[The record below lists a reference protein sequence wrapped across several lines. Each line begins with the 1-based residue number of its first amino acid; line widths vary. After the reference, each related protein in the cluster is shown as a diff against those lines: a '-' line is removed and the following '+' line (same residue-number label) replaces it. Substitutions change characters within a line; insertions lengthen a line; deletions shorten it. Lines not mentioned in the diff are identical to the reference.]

1 VVLLFISLV
10 LHLLG
15 AVKLT
20 SNSAVYGHSIDTVH
34 YEEEE
39 VLESLEEIEAQT
51 IGNLLPD
58 DDDLLSGVTDGLDF
72 LAQPKAGDD
81 AEDLDFFSSVGGMDL
96 EDDGLSAGQKKFEF
110 TGGVSPSGNNASIA
124 GEHPHGEHP
133 SRTLFVRNINSNV
146 EDAELRA
153 LFEVLLFFVFLTLFA
168 GYWT

>member
-1 VVLLFISLV
+1 M
-10 LHLLG
+10 
-15 AVKLT
+15 
-20 SNSAVYGHSIDTVH
+20 
-34 YEEEE
+34 
-39 VLESLEEIEAQT
+39 
-51 IGNLLPD
+51 
-58 DDDLLSGVTDGLDF
+58 TDGLDF

-153 LFEVLLFFVFLTLFA
+153 LFEVLLFFVFFTLFA